1 MKKLIAIS
9 VVFALVVGAAFAQPS
24 VGGSL
29 GSKIVLIQSDSQDD
43 ARLWGGI
50 QFNNNHVNVSYT
62 NSDGTAG
69 GLVRLQ
75 AHSVPSWR
83 GTIPFAF
90 GWWKPIPQLRV
101 QIGHN
106 PDGDFGAA
114 QITGWGFNAEAQDS
128 AAIDQ
133 DSGDTGTNG
142 WKAARRAGFYGGYS
156 EFGATLSI
164 YPMDG
169 LTINLVLPFGNGRTD
184 GTPNQ
189 YNSYS
194 QTGVG
199 DIYSK
204 FHLNVVYNIPDI
216 GAVRITFQGT
226 GGLADNDDY
235 PAKVSVGNIF
245 ASFYLTAVEG
255 LNADIGVAYG
265 LPYENADSV
274 EGVNGQGLGI
284 GLGVRFTSGDFGI
297 KFRAGAQ
304 LARTSA
310 AGGELVNQDT
320 VIGVGILP
328 YFNVAG
334 MAIYLNAGF
343 GMSIPDDSDA
353 DSVVDWF
360 VNPYIR
366 KSVSN
371 FTLYAGLKIWSDG
384 VPADDAIVRWA
395 IPVGFN
401 AYF

>member
-9 VVFALVVGAAFAQPS
+9 VVFALVIGAAFAQPS
-24 VGGSL
+24 VGGNL
-29 GSKIVLIQSDSQDD
+29 GMKITLIQSDSQED
-43 ARLWGGI
+43 AALFGGI
-50 QFNNNHVNVSYT
+50 SFENRHVNVDYA
-62 NSDGTAG
+62 NGDGTAG
-69 GLVRLQ
+69 GRVRVYSTGAQ
-75 AHSVPSWR
+75 GWW
-83 GTIPFAF
+83 GTLPFAF
-90 GWWKPIPQLRV
+90 GWWRPIPQLRV

-114 QITGWGFNAEAQDS
+114 QITGWGFNAEAQNS
-128 AAIDQ
+128 VAIDQ
-133 DSGDTGTNG
+133 DSGDENLGAG
-142 WKAARRAGFYGGYS
+142 WKAARRAGFYGGFS
-156 EFGATLSI
+156 ELGATLSL

-169 LTINLVLPFGNGRTD
+169 LTINLVLPFGNGRND

-189 YNSYS
+189 YNGWGG
-194 QTGVG
+194 TGVG

-204 FHLNVVYNIPDI
+204 FHLNIVYSIPDI

-226 GGLADNDDY
+226 GGLADNEDY
-235 PAKVSVGNIF
+235 PRKTSVGNIF

-310 AGGELVNQDT
+310 AGDELVNQDT
-320 VIGVGILP
+320 AIGVVILP
-328 YFNVAG
+328 YFSLHS
-334 MAIYLNAGF
+334 MRIYLNAGF
-343 GMSIPDDSDA
+343 GMTMPDEGDYNR
-353 DSVVDWF
+353 VDWF

-401 AYF
+401 A